1 MNMDIKIFNKILANR
16 IQQFRK
22 RIIHYD
28 QTIHYDI
35 MTKWSLFEVCKA
47 DSMLKICVIHHINR
61 LMKKNHKITSIDPE
75 NTSDKIQTH
84 MGE

>member
-1 MNMDIKIFNKILANR
+1 
-16 IQQFRK
+16 
-22 RIIHYD
+22 
-28 QTIHYDI
+28 

-75 NTSDKIQTH
+75 NASDKIQTH

>member
-1 MNMDIKIFNKILANR
+1 
-16 IQQFRK
+16 
-22 RIIHYD
+22 
-28 QTIHYDI
+28 
-35 MTKWSLFEVCKA
+35 MTKWSLFEVWKA